1 MRPTEFIPDTETRT
15 ISIHAPRERCDILL
29 GFHHIERSWNFN
41 PRTAWAMRHILKGI
55 LCGFN
60 PFQST
65 HRVSDATAPVI
76 FPYVVFAD
84 FNPRTAWAMRPTSTW
99 RCISSMKFQ
108 STHRVSDATPLFLSP
123 VMADEISIHAPR
135 ERCDRKEKWNDNEPD
150 ISIHAPRE
158 RCDGK

>member
-65 HRVSDATAPVI
+65 HRVSDATNL
-76 FPYVVFAD
+76 Y
-84 FNPRTAWAMRPTSTW
+84 
-99 RCISSMKFQ
+99 
-108 STHRVSDATPLFLSP
+108 
-123 VMADEISIHAPR
+123 MALYQLYEISIHAPR
-135 ERCDRKEKWNDNEPD
+135 ERCDATNADVAIVTLHFNPRTAWAMRLWTKRFRSNDENFNPRTAWAMRRYPLSLPCRYQN

-158 RCDGK
+158 RCDYS